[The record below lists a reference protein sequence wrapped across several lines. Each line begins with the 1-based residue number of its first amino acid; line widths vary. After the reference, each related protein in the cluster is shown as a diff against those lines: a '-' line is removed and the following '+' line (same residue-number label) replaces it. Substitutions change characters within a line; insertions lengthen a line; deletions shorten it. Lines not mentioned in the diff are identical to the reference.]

1 MVELIKEFPLSDI
14 GGQMME
20 EKIRKVAYTK
30 QEVNIMIDRAVK
42 VAVEEARR
50 IDAESMRK
58 HNRDATVI
66 SMILGFTALALFVD
80 GLLRLLGIIPPFMQ
94 IDIDVLDKIVERV
107 ENDVIDKVRQVPIQK
122 ILQSGFRWMVL
133 IFVVC
138 WVITLVYA
146 VRLMYSLYS
155 TTDYGVIEG
164 KKVIRK
170 IPHPEMMEVK
180 PGDELMVV
188 KFGDEEPKDELH
200 EELKNRI
207 EELEDDD
214 EDDDGEGDVVISRR

>member
-1 MVELIKEFPLSDI
+1 MVELIKSFPVSDI

-80 GLLRLLGIIPPFMQ
+80 GLLRLLGIIPPFMG
-94 IDIDVLDKIVERV
+94 IDIDLLDKIVEKV
-107 ENDVIDKVRQVPIQK
+107 EVDVIDKIRQVPIQK
-122 ILQSGFRWMVL
+122 LF
-133 IFVVC
+133 
-138 WVITLVYA
+138 
-146 VRLMYSLYS
+146 
-155 TTDYGVIEG
+155 
-164 KKVIRK
+164 
-170 IPHPEMMEVK
+170 
-180 PGDELMVV
+180 
-188 KFGDEEPKDELH
+188 PK
-200 EELKNRI
+200 
-207 EELEDDD
+207 
-214 EDDDGEGDVVISRR
+214 

>member
-42 VAVEEARR
+42 VAVDEARK
-50 IDAESMRK
+50 IDAESMAK

-94 IDIDVLDKIVERV
+94 IDIDVLDKIVDRV
-107 ENDVIDKVRQVPIQK
+107 ENDVIDRVRQVPIQK
-122 ILQSGFRWMVL
+122 ILQSGFR
-133 IFVVC
+133 
-138 WVITLVYA
+138 
-146 VRLMYSLYS
+146 
-155 TTDYGVIEG
+155 
-164 KKVIRK
+164 
-170 IPHPEMMEVK
+170 
-180 PGDELMVV
+180 
-188 KFGDEEPKDELH
+188 
-200 EELKNRI
+200 
-207 EELEDDD
+207 
-214 EDDDGEGDVVISRR
+214 